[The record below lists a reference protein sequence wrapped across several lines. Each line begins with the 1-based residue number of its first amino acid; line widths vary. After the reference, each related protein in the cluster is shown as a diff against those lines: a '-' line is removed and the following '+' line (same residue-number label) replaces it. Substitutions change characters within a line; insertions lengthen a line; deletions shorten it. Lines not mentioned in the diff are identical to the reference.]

1 MYQNENTCYAEKAPV
16 VTLRKNL
23 VYDRY
28 RNRSRT
34 VNTGISELNGL
45 SVIVIILAC
54 IDKEMLS
61 YQLITAT

>member
-1 MYQNENTCYAEKAPV
+1 MYQTQNTCYAEKAPV

-23 VYDRY
+23 VYDR
-28 RNRSRT
+28 NSNTSRP

-54 IDKEMLS
+54 IDKEMFS
-61 YQLITAT
+61 YPLKTAT